1 VVKILKRIVILGFGT
16 VGSGIVELI
25 ERNSAYLKSKYH
37 DELKITGILVRDVE
51 KHQGKGADGLL
62 TTSFEDLL
70 NQAPEIAVEVLG
82 GIEPAFTY
90 VSTLLRRGV
99 SVVTANKDLIAE
111 HGLALMEIARANGVS
126 LSFEAS
132 VGGGIP
138 VIKPFRESLK
148 GNRIESIA
156 GIVNGTTN
164 FILSKMYDENL
175 EYGKSLAL
183 AQEAGFAESDPTSDV
198 KGYDAAR
205 KLCILSSIA
214 YDKMISWKE
223 IKIEGVDA
231 VTKTDIQNAREI
243 DRKIKLLALSHR
255 DGSEIHCSVR
265 PVLVHKHSA
274 LGHIDNEYN
283 AVEVVGDA
291 VGKVMF
297 TGKGAGR
304 MPTASAVYGDLLD
317 VLTGKTDM
325 VLPLNDD
332 SNYKLSKYYSRRS
345 KWLVRLKVSKMS
357 ETIDLVLGSFPIH
370 ALKLYRLNDLDNIF
384 FVVET
389 ADELELYEKIVEM
402 KSRDFV
408 EDVRYFLMYD

>member
-1 VVKILKRIVILGFGT
+1 MKRLVMLGYGT
-16 VGSGIVELI
+16 VGSGVVELI
-25 ERNSAYLKSKYH
+25 ERNRGYLKNKYH
-37 DELKITGILVRDVE
+37 HEMNITGILVRDPQ
-51 KHQGKGADGLL
+51 KYKGAGSEALL
-62 TTSFEDLL
+62 TTSFEEILK
-70 NQAPEIAVEVLG
+70 QKPEIAVEVMG

-90 VSTLLRRGV
+90 VKTLLSSGV

-111 HGLALMEIARANGVS
+111 HGLELMEMARAHGVS

-148 GNRIESIA
+148 GNRIGSIA

-164 FILSKMYDENL
+164 FILSKMYDDNL
-175 EYGKSLAL
+175 EYDKSLAL
-183 AQEAGFAESDPTSDV
+183 AQEAGFAEADPTSDV

-214 YDKMISWKE
+214 YDKMIRWEE
-223 IKIEGVDA
+223 IKVEGVDKI
-231 VTKTDIQNAREI
+231 TKTDIQNAREI

-265 PVLVHKHSA
+265 PALVHKHSA

-283 AVEVVGDA
+283 AVEVEGDA

-332 SNYKLSKYYSRRS
+332 TNYKLSKYYSRPS
-345 KWLVRLKVSKMS
+345 KWLVRLKVTSMS
-357 ETIDLVLGSFPIH
+357 ETIDLVLNSFPIH

-402 KSRDFV
+402 KSQDFV

>member
-1 VVKILKRIVILGFGT
+1 MKRVVMLGFGT
-16 VGSGIVELI
+16 VGSGVMELI
-25 ERNSAYLKSKYH
+25 ERNRAYLKNKYH
-37 DELKITGILVRDVE
+37 HEMQLTGILVRE
-51 KHQGKGADGLL
+51 PERHQGKGADELL
-62 TTSFEDLL
+62 TTSFD
-70 NQAPEIAVEVLG
+70 EILAQEPNIAIEVMG
-82 GIEPAFTY
+82 GTEPANTY
-90 VSTLLRRGV
+90 VRTLLERGV

-111 HGLALMEIARANGVS
+111 YGLELMEIARAHNASV
-126 LSFEAS
+126 SFEAS

-148 GNRIESIA
+148 GNRIGSIA

-164 FILSKMYDENL
+164 FILTKMYEENL
-175 EYGKSLAL
+175 EYDISLKM
-183 AQEAGFAESDPTSDV
+183 AQDAGFAESDPTSDV

-205 KLCILSSIA
+205 KLCILASIA
-214 YDKMISWKE
+214 YDKKIHWKE

-243 DRKIKLLALSHR
+243 DRKIKLLAISTR

-265 PVLVHKHSA
+265 PALVHKHSA

-283 AVEVVGDA
+283 AVEVEGDA

-297 TGKGAGR
+297 TGKGAGKF
-304 MPTASAVYGDLLD
+304 PTASAVYGDLLD

-325 VLPLNDD
+325 ILPLNDD
-332 SNYKLSKYYSRRS
+332 TNYKLSKYYSRPS
-345 KWLVRLKVSKMS
+345 KWLVRLKVRNMP

-370 ALKLYRLNDLDNIF
+370 ALKLYRLNDMDNVF

-408 EDVRYFLMYD
+408 DDVRYFLIHD